1 MEAIISPRES
11 KKVGNE
17 AVNAANEFR
26 KLTNG
31 KKKLPIE
38 SKNWAMGASIEAVE
52 GPTWL
57 GDSKI
62 KGFGIFRLKA
72 LNG

>member
-1 MEAIISPRES
+1 M
-11 KKVGNE
+11 GNE

-31 KKKLPIE
+31 KKRLPIE

-62 KGFGIFRLKA
+62 KGFGIF
-72 LNG
+72 